1 MTTSEIKLKQLLCA
15 NVEVPTQTTKDDII
29 SMDHF
34 RQWFLQQFKE
44 TNSLTCDSLDNFAIY
59 FLNTMRQ
66 QTEKYLRTNEIE
78 QTCQTPVKTSKLIT
92 NNSDIDGYEKKI
104 AFNTPKRVSLY
115 PQNSA
120 PTTPNFASTPEQV
133 NKSKGY
139 FECSLLTDTSSN
151 YRNNG
156 KDISSTVSTPAHS
169 MERSLTSTYKS
180 DASTPMR
187 RNQNSNRRSGNSS
200 LLPVTPHST
209 EKSVRS
215 NSATSSFCLGD
226 FMVLQQNNNRSN
238 RKKATSTQIQNT
250 ATSSCNETPTNSKP
264 KKRVVPTTISN
275 RSVVGAAGELKA
287 FGCNSSFSNDNNIL
301 KLSNAEIEDK
311 NKCSIMA
318 ARKSLKLNAVVISKE
333 MEITSIGEEEKN
345 LREMV
350 KRKLRDVTLN
360 VETETTKATLK
371 AQPPIVELEKIKNH
385 AYIQRL
391 ADIYVVLMDLNF
403 VTNILSEMAFMV
415 NLLNTQE
422 TTLDDLEVYT
432 SEGTNIKCTSIEE
445 ESIGIQMLSNVTNC
459 IYFALCVIRRQ
470 RHLFAHLDIKSL
482 GVVLHNERIHC
493 LDTDLKLYLE
503 SIYHLKQNLHQD
515 KSQAFETSTTIER
528 SFKSV
533 YYQED
538 KDSRQHFT
546 SNNEF
551 GAFKTQ
557 RDLFYKVLK
566 LWETHHLNPNWNY
579 TQELAPRIRE
589 IFKQSENSINMAH
602 FAKLFVS
609 QLLISASDATS
620 PEDIGLDVDAEK
632 FSKLAQRLVAPSNF
646 SVDYQFPRN
655 QAFFRDFIA
664 EARSIPFTE
673 QLKMALYFQLITL
686 NNSTFEQTNLLT
698 DNKDADELETDND
711 KAECGEFIVRA
722 ETLASMIIL
731 AKFLGFVTAY
741 PYSQHL
747 HTATISGSIEKKQLL
762 LRGLFKPHFN
772 VSHHLLEAI
781 KYNKMLITLPWLVQ
795 YLAMLDNV
803 TLQLSDFAETTQL
816 LFALYTTIGC
826 NSTPRSLTATSI
838 FILRCCMGWLFDTK
852 PFIAE
857 NYFRYRTTQ
866 TTTNIGTRT
875 HDETHAEHVE
885 PEKLIV
891 GILGATHDSSN
902 VAGSKH
908 VSVPNDNNI
917 CKEITLNPLLE
928 SLLTVACPFLAEFRV
943 AIMPS
948 KYATTKLASR
958 TGRYRHITTRIAEPQ
973 SLAVNSPS
981 HIACN
986 TDTNVINSQRVQ
998 QNKLI
1003 EAFLHSQNPSMRRLI
1018 EFVTERVYKSVV
1030 KDGQHK
1036 YILPTKATADKRVNE
1051 ITSSNIDEV
1060 YKIVSNNY
1068 ISAYDEVHLLWE
1080 SNIPKLLDE
1089 RIAIALAALLPTET
1103 TPIVQKTYSQLIR
1116 QNAMKRVKQWFLD
1129 NVQPTSFYC
1138 GDLNEIT
1145 QKICKANK
1153 KKQQS
1158 SSTSELKIVSFKP
1171 SVSDLLDELQYWLH
1185 CTSLRPELL
1194 IAGSE
1199 EIVAFLQRIPKAFV
1213 NTLPTIFYRLIGAGV
1228 IQIIQQLI
1236 IHKPSCVTIELME
1249 SACTILLHPNFI
1261 ALTNTTERSKNNNNQ
1276 SNAQSVNNVS
1286 DDESTSTSSTD
1297 MNRTPNIY
1305 DALITVAF
1313 IEALGDNSD
1322 LFGKLKDLLVYMIT
1336 QQVLTIDKVNALF
1349 IPIFK
1354 ENWPINVLNE
1364 ISKTLQRIADDTAK
1378 IGRTKR
1384 PDIADDGESSED
1396 EAKSHL
1402 FMEVLADLSRDVDNL
1417 DFY

>member
-1 MTTSEIKLKQLLCA
+1 MTTSEIKLKQLLRA
-15 NVEVPTQTTKDDII
+15 NVEVPTQTTEDDTI

-44 TNSLTCDSLDNFAIY
+44 TNSDTRDSLENFAIY
-59 FLNTMRQ
+59 FLNTMRR
-66 QTEKYLRTNEIE
+66 QTEKYLRTNEVE
-78 QTCQTPVKTSKLIT
+78 QTCQTPVKTNKLLT
-92 NNSDIDGYEKKI
+92 NISDIDGYEKI
-104 AFNTPKRVSLY
+104 NTPKRVSLY

-120 PTTPNFASTPEQV
+120 PTTPNFASTPEQA

-139 FECSLLTDTSSN
+139 FESSQLTDFSSN

-156 KDISSTVSTPAHS
+156 KNISSTVSTPAHS
-169 MERSLTSTYKS
+169 MERSITSTFKS
-180 DASTPMR
+180 DASTPIR
-187 RNQNSNRRSGNSS
+187 RSQNSNRRSGNSS

-209 EKSVRS
+209 EKSVRN

-226 FMVLQQNNNRSN
+226 FMVLQQNSNRSN
-238 RKKATSTQIQNT
+238 RKKATTTQTQNT
-250 ATSSCNETPTNSKP
+250 AASSYNETPTNSKP
-264 KKRVVPTTISN
+264 KKRVVPITISN
-275 RSVVGAAGELKA
+275 RSVVDVAGELKA
-287 FGCNSSFSNDNNIL
+287 FGCNSSFSNENNIL

-318 ARKSLKLNAVVISKE
+318 ARKSLKLNAIEISKE
-333 MEITSIGEEEKN
+333 METTSIGEEEKN

-360 VETETTKATLK
+360 VEAETTRDALI
-371 AQPPIVELEKIKNH
+371 AQPPIVELGKIKNH
-385 AYIQRL
+385 PYIKRL

-403 VTNILSEMAFMV
+403 VTNILSEMAFTL
-415 NLLNTQE
+415 NLLNIQE
-422 TTLDDLEVYT
+422 TTLDDLEVNNI
-432 SEGTNIKCTSIEE
+432 EGANIKTDLTQEQ
-445 ESIGIQMLSNVTNC
+445 SIGMQMLSNITNC

-493 LDTDLKLYLE
+493 LDTNLKSYLE
-503 SIYHLKQNLHQD
+503 SIYQLKQSLLQD
-515 KSQAFETSTTIER
+515 KTQTFETSTT
-528 SFKSV
+528 SPFKSV

-566 LWETHHLNPNWNY
+566 LWETHHLNPNWNF

-664 EARSIPFTE
+664 EARSIPFAE
-673 QLKMALYFQLITL
+673 QLKMALYYQLITL

-698 DNKDADELETDND
+698 DNRDADELETDND
-711 KAECGEFIVRA
+711 KAKCSEFIVRA

-747 HTATISGSIEKKQLL
+747 QTATISGSIEKKQLL
-762 LRGLFKPHFN
+762 LRSLFKPHFN

-795 YLAMLDNV
+795 YLAMLDNI
-803 TLQLSDFAETTQL
+803 TLQLSDFAETTRM
-816 LFALYTTIGC
+816 LFALYTTIGS
-826 NSTPRSLTATSI
+826 NLTPRSLTPTSI
-838 FILRCCMGWLFDTK
+838 FILRCCMGWLFDIK

-866 TTTNIGTRT
+866 ITTNVGTRSQA
-875 HDETHAEHVE
+875 ETHAEHDE
-885 PEKLIV
+885 PEELIV
-891 GILGATHDSSN
+891 KILGATHVNSN
-902 VAGSKH
+902 VSDSK
-908 VSVPNDNNI
+908 VVCIPNEKNM

-928 SLLTVACPFLAEFRV
+928 SLLSVACPFLAEFRV

-948 KYATTKLASR
+948 KYATTKFASR

-973 SLAVNSPS
+973 SSAVNSPS
-981 HIACN
+981 HVACN
-986 TDTNVINSQRVQ
+986 TNTNAINSQRAQ

-1051 ITSSNIDEV
+1051 ITSSNADEV
-1060 YKIVSNNY
+1060 YKIVSNIY
-1068 ISAYDEVHLLWE
+1068 TSAYDEVHLLWE

-1089 RIAIALAALLPTET
+1089 RIAIALPALLPTET

-1116 QNAMKRVKQWFLD
+1116 QNAMKRIKQWFID

-1145 QKICKANK
+1145 QKICKSNK
-1153 KKQQS
+1153 KEQQT

-1185 CTSLRPELL
+1185 CTSLRTELL
-1194 IAGSE
+1194 MAGSV

-1236 IHKPSCVTIELME
+1236 IHKPSHVTIELME

-1261 ALTNTTERSKNNNNQ
+1261 ALTNTTERSKNNINKN
-1276 SNAQSVNNVS
+1276 NAQAVNNVS

-1297 MNRTPNIY
+1297 LNKTPNIY

-1322 LFGKLKDLLVYMIT
+1322 LFEKLKDLLVYMIT
-1336 QQVLTIDKVNALF
+1336 QQVLTIDKVNVLF

-1364 ISKTLQRIADDTAK
+1364 ISKTLQRIADETVK
-1378 IGRTKR
+1378 IKRTKR
-1384 PDIADDGESSED
+1384 PDTADDDESSED

-1417 DFY
+1417 GF

>member
-1 MTTSEIKLKQLLCA
+1 MTSSERKLKQLLYA
-15 NVEVPTQTTKDDII
+15 NVEVPTSTSKDDSI
-29 SMDHF
+29 SMEHF

-44 TNSLTCDSLDNFAIY
+44 TNSDNCDNLDNFAIY

-78 QTCQTPVKTSKLIT
+78 QTCETPVKTSKV
-92 NNSDIDGYEKKI
+92 SDIDGYDKN
-104 AFNTPKRVSLY
+104 FGTNTPRRVSLY

-120 PTTPNFASTPEQV
+120 PSTPNLASTPEQA
-133 NKSKGY
+133 NKTKGY
-139 FECSLLTDTSSN
+139 FESSLVTDFSTN
-151 YRNNG
+151 YRSNG
-156 KDISSTVSTPAHS
+156 KNISSTISSPAPS

-180 DASTPMR
+180 DTSTPIR
-187 RNQNSNRRSGNSS
+187 RSQNNNRRSGNSS
-200 LLPVTPHST
+200 LLPATPHST

-226 FMVLQQNNNRSN
+226 FMVLQQNSARSN

-250 ATSSCNETPTNSKP
+250 ATSSFIETPSNSKP

-275 RSVVGAAGELKA
+275 RSVVGAAGELKV
-287 FGCNSSFSNDNNIL
+287 FGCSSSFSNENNIL

-318 ARKSLKLNAVVISKE
+318 ARKSLKLNAVEISKE
-333 MEITSIGEEEKN
+333 METTSYGEEEKN
-345 LREMV
+345 LREMI

-360 VETETTKATLK
+360 VENETTKATLK
-371 AQPPIVELEKIKNH
+371 TQLPTIELDKIKNH
-385 AYIQRL
+385 PYIQRM

-403 VTNILSEMAFMV
+403 ITNILSEMAFV
-415 NLLNTQE
+415 LNLLNTQE
-422 TTLDDLEVYT
+422 TTLDVLEVDT
-432 SEGTNIKCTSIEE
+432 NEGTNIKTDPIEGQ
-445 ESIGIQMLSNVTNC
+445 STGMQMLSNITNC
-459 IYFALCVIRRQ
+459 IYFALCVVRRQ

-493 LDTDLKLYLE
+493 LDTDLKSYLE
-503 SIYHLKQNLHQD
+503 SIYQHKQNLLQD
-515 KSQAFETSTTIER
+515 KSQAFENSTTIDR
-528 SFKSV
+528 PFKSV

-566 LWETHHLNPNWNY
+566 LWETHHLNPNWNF

-589 IFKQSENSINMAH
+589 IFKQSENPINMSH

-620 PEDIGLDVDAEK
+620 PEDIGLEIDAEK
-632 FSKLAQRLVAPSNF
+632 FNKLAQRLVAPSNF

-655 QAFFRDFIA
+655 QAFFRDFIT
-664 EARSIPFTE
+664 EARSIPFVE

-686 NNSTFEQTNLLT
+686 NNSTFEQTNLLS
-698 DNKDADELETDND
+698 DNRDADELETDND
-711 KAECGEFIVRA
+711 KAESSEFIVRP

-747 HTATISGSIEKKQLL
+747 HTTTISVSIEKKQLL
-762 LRGLFKPHFN
+762 LRNLFKPHFN

-781 KYNKMLITLPWLVQ
+781 KYSKMLITLPWLVQ

-803 TLQLSDFAETTQL
+803 TLQLSDFAETTQM
-816 LFALYTTIGC
+816 LFALYTTIGF
-826 NSTPRSLTATSI
+826 NSTHKSLTPTSI
-838 FILRCCMGWLFDTK
+838 FILRCCIGWLFDTK

-857 NYFRYRTTQ
+857 NYFRYRTSQ
-866 TTTNIGTRT
+866 KTTKDKTRSPA
-875 HDETHAEHVE
+875 ETHEEHTE
-885 PEKLIV
+885 SQELIV
-891 GILGATHDSSN
+891 GILGA
-902 VAGSKH
+902 AH
-908 VSVPNDNNI
+908 VSSKAYSNHVSDPNENNI
-917 CKEITLNPLLE
+917 CKDMTVSLKLE
-928 SLLTVACPFLAEFRV
+928 SLLSVACPFLAEFRV

-948 KYATTKLASR
+948 KYATTKFASR

-973 SLAVNSPS
+973 PSAVNSPS

-986 TDTNVINSQRVQ
+986 TNTNAINLQRAQ

-1036 YILPTKATADKRVNE
+1036 YILPTKATADKHVNE
-1051 ITSSNIDEV
+1051 ITSSNVDEV
-1060 YKIVSNNY
+1060 YKIVSTVY
-1068 ISAYDEVHLLWE
+1068 GSAYDELQLKWELHL
-1080 SNIPKLLDE
+1080 PKLLNE
-1089 RIAIALAALLPTET
+1089 RIAIALAALLPAET
-1103 TPIVQKTYSQLIR
+1103 IPIIQKTYSQLIR
-1116 QNAMKRVKQWFLD
+1116 QNAMKRIKQWFLD

-1138 GDLNEIT
+1138 GDINEIA

-1153 KKQQS
+1153 KEQQS
-1158 SSTSELKIVSFKP
+1158 SSTSELKIVMFKP
-1171 SVSDLLDELQYWLH
+1171 SVSDLLDELQHWLH

-1194 IAGSE
+1194 TTGCE
-1199 EIVAFLQRIPKAFV
+1199 EIVVFLQRIPEAFV
-1213 NTLPTIFYRLIGAGV
+1213 NTLPTNFYRLIGAGI

-1236 IHKPSCVTIELME
+1236 IHKPSCVTIELMQ
-1249 SACTILLHPNFI
+1249 SACIILLHPNFI
-1261 ALTNTTERSKNNNNQ
+1261 ALTNPTERSRENNNK
-1276 SNAQSVNNVS
+1276 SNAQAVNNVS
-1286 DDESTSTSSTD
+1286 DDESNSSSSTD

-1305 DALITVAF
+1305 DGLITVAY
-1313 IEALGDNSD
+1313 IEALGNNSD

-1336 QQVLTIDKVNALF
+1336 QQVLTIEKVNELF
-1349 IPIFK
+1349 VPIFK
-1354 ENWPINVLNE
+1354 ENWPLNVLNE
-1364 ISKTLQRIADDTAK
+1364 ISKTLQQIADETVK
-1378 IGRTKR
+1378 IRITKR
-1384 PDIADDGESSED
+1384 PDTANDSDSSEN

-1402 FMEVLADLSRDVDNL
+1402 FMEVLADLSRDVDAL